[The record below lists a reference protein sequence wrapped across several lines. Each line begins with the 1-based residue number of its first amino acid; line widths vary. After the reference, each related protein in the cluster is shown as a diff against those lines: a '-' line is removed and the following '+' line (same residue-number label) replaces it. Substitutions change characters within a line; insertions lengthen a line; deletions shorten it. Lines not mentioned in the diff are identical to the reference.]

1 MGQYTMLFSCCAH
14 GLLGR
19 PPYLTH
25 LNVWNGFINPSTCC
39 GRYGFGEG
47 WIHPTPTPTAT
58 YETYEPMT
66 ITCLLQHVS
75 WSRWSTGK
83 TMTQCTGLREG
94 ISSSQLTVYHF
105 ISLLCSWSCHSV
117 CCAYIFSNPKTGL
130 GLFLVPHGLIT
141 LTPFHSGV
149 LDVKHELQNPSSS
162 HFNGGKGKISP
173 TV

>member
-1 MGQYTMLFSCCAH
+1 LTVYHFISLLCSWSCHSVCCAYIFSNPKTGLGLFLVPH
-14 GLLGR
+14 GL
-19 PPYLTH
+19 
-25 LNVWNGFINPSTCC
+25 I
-39 GRYGFGEG
+39 
-47 WIHPTPTPTAT
+47 
-58 YETYEPMT
+58 TYEPMT

-141 LTPFHSGV
+141 LQ
-149 LDVKHELQNPSSS
+149 K
-162 HFNGGKGKISP
+162 SP
-173 TV
+173 KNL